1 MRVLVRADASA
12 AIGSGHVARCLTLA
26 RVLRDM
32 GAEVL
37 FACRELP
44 GNAFARLAQEGF
56 AALVLPPLYCGE
68 NPALGIEALLPWQAD
83 IAALEA
89 CLAGDRGFDWI
100 VVDHYGL
107 DHHWQTAARRWGWQ
121 IAAIDDLNNR
131 QHAVDILFDQNF
143 TAGDRDF
150 SRRALQPCRQLLG
163 PRYALIRDDFQR
175 APVPIRSQAQRVLVN
190 FGGLDGA
197 GETWKAMCALADFD
211 DLQVD
216 FVAGTAN
223 PKLAQLQAMAADRPL
238 WRVQTFVEDFAALMA
253 QADLFIGAGGGT
265 SWERAALGLPTLCI
279 AVAENQQANAERLA
293 AAGMHI
299 YLGTSQT
306 VSVDGLKQ
314 AVGFVLG
321 NIGLRQSLAER
332 SRRLVDGLGARRF
345 AVALAGSALKLR
357 QVTLE
362 DARLLFEGRNQPSV
376 RSASLN
382 SAPIDWDAHRVWLA
396 AKLRDPGCLLLV
408 AEAQEGPVG
417 VLRYDLAVNRA
428 EVSLYLLDGRAGLGW
443 GRALL
448 ARGEEVVCG
457 HWPQVTVI
465 EAQVLPDNP
474 ASIELF
480 RHGGYVQSA
489 SRFERVVKDQ
499 VHD

>member
-1 MRVLVRADASA
+1 MRVLIRADASA
-12 AIGSGHVARCLTLA
+12 VIGSGHVARCLSLA

-32 GAEVL
+32 GSEVV

-44 GNAFARLAQEGF
+44 GNAFVRLAQEGF
-56 AALVLPPLYCGE
+56 AALVLPDRYPGE
-68 NPALGIEALLPWQAD
+68 EPALGIEALLPWQAD

-89 CLAGDRGFDWI
+89 CLEGDRGFDWI

-107 DHHWQTAARRWGWQ
+107 DHHWQAAARRWTRQ

-131 QHAVDILFDQNF
+131 RHAVDILFDQNF
-143 TAGDRDF
+143 TAGDPEF
-150 SRRALQPCRQLLG
+150 AQRALHPCRQLLG
-163 PRYALIRDDFQR
+163 PRYALIRDDFRR
-175 APVPIRSQAQRVLVN
+175 APVPIRSQATRVLVN
-190 FGGLDGA
+190 FGGLDGV
-197 GETWKAMCALADFD
+197 GETWKAMRALADFD

-253 QADLFIGAGGGT
+253 RADLFIGAGGGT

-279 AVAENQQANAERLA
+279 AVADNQQANAERLA
-293 AAGMHI
+293 AAGCHI
-299 YLGTSQT
+299 YLGTSQA
-306 VSVDGLKQ
+306 VSVDDLKQ

-332 SRRLVDGLGARRF
+332 SRSLVDGLGTRRF
-345 AVALAGSALKLR
+345 AVALAGSSLKLR
-357 QVTLE
+357 PVRLE
-362 DARLLFEGRNQPSV
+362 DTRLLFDGRNREAV
-376 RSASLN
+376 RRASLN
-382 SAPIDWDAHRVWLA
+382 SRPIDWEGHQVWLTA
-396 AKLRDPGCLLLV
+396 SLCDPGRLLLI
-408 AEAQEGPVG
+408 AEAADGPVG
-417 VLRYDLAVNRA
+417 VVRYDLGASRA
-428 EVSLYLLDGRAGLGW
+428 EVSLYLFDGRAGLGW

-448 ARGEEVVCG
+448 ARGDEFMCA

-480 RHGGYVQSA
+480 RHGGYIQSV
-489 SRFERVVKDQ
+489 SRFERVVKDR